1 MPVTMPI
8 RSVPPTPNPAAPRSP
23 IVVRPD
29 NAPPGDIGY
38 EGYVNNRL
46 DKRHTRH
53 SVTLDSHR
61 RYLTDAPSADKVAQ
75 WWKAV
80 DQGDIAMAVEV
91 NEEMEAKDAWL
102 QAMANKRRLSLTA
115 LSWRVEPNEHAVDQE
130 MAQEAADF
138 VQETFRKVHRWKDGL
153 KHLATAIG
161 PGIALLEMVWN
172 RGRLVEVWPVPGS
185 RLEGSVY
192 GDEGVFVITDDQ
204 MLQGVPAD
212 QPKFVVYQPQ
222 ARAGFPLSV
231 TITRAQA
238 TLWLL
243 KHFAI
248 ADWSAFAETFGQP
261 TRLATVGPNVQPN
274 DRTQVEDML
283 KHMGTDTWGVFSEG
297 VKVEMIEAARGS
309 NPYESMI
316 DWIEKKQAVLYL
328 GQTLTTEPGAVGSL
342 ALGRVH
348 ESVQAALT
356 VSDIENE
363 SHAIEDQIIRWV
375 VRFRW
380 PQQDVPIPH
389 WVREVEQPVNLDA
402 DRLVL
407 EKLAYMDSRNLSVD
421 ADWIYTALGIPQ
433 PKAQPEEMPTD
444 TPGEPEAAPAE
455 PAEPVEADAP
465 APSAPTAQLSK
476 ELLTPRQLA
485 DRLQIS
491 LGTLRKWAKEGLIP
505 KVQIKAGTF
514 RFDPAAV
521 AQAMER
527 HGLMDEQKRSVKEAL
542 DRETSAPA

>member
-1 MPVTMPI
+1 MPTAVESPQ
-8 RSVPPTPNPAAPRSP
+8 VQSP

-29 NAPPGDIGY
+29 TLPAGQSDPH
-38 EGYVNNRL
+38 L

-130 MAQEAADF
+130 MAQESADF
-138 VQETFRKVHRWKDGL
+138 VQETLRKVHRWKDGL

-161 PGIALLEMVWN
+161 PGIAVLELVWN
-172 RGRLVEVWPVPGS
+172 RGKLVEVWPVPGS

-192 GDEGVFVITDDQ
+192 GEEGVFVITDDE
-204 MLQGVPAD
+204 MLQGVSAT
-212 QPKFVVYQPQ
+212 QPKFVVHQPQ
-222 ARAGFPLSV
+222 ARAGFPLAV

-238 TLWLL
+238 YLWLL

-248 ADWSAFAETFGQP
+248 ADWSAFSETFGQP
-261 TRLATVGPNVQPN
+261 TRLAYVGPNAQAN
-274 DRTQVEDML
+274 DRTQVEEML
-283 KHMGTDTWGVFSEG
+283 KNMGTDTWGVFSAEA
-297 VKVEMIEAARGS
+297 VKVEMLEAARGS
-309 NPYESMI
+309 NPYETMI
-316 DWIEKKQAVLYL
+316 KWIEEKQAVLYL
-328 GQTLTTEPGAVGSL
+328 GQTLTTAPGTVGSL

-363 SHAIEDQIIRWV
+363 SHVIEDQIMRWI
-375 VRFRW
+375 VRHRW
-380 PQQDVPIPH
+380 PRAQFGDVPIPH

-402 DRLVL
+402 DRLTL
-407 EKLAYMDSRNLSVD
+407 EKLAYMDRRNLSVD
-421 ADWIYTALGIPQ
+421 PDWIYTALNIPQ
-433 PKAQPEEMPTD
+433 PKALPEEMPVD
-444 TPGEPEAAPAE
+444 TPGEPAPVE
-455 PAEPVEADAP
+455 PGSDEPPEPVEADAP
-465 APSAPTAQLSK
+465 APSAPPVPAAELSK
-476 ELLTPRQLA
+476 ELLTPRELA
-485 DRLQIS
+485 THLRIS
-491 LGTLRKWAKEGLIP
+491 PGTLRKWAKDGLIP
-505 KVQIKAGTF
+505 KVQIKPGTF

-521 AQAMER
+521 ALAMKH
-527 HGLMDEQKRSVKEAL
+527 HGLIDEQKRSVQEAL
-542 DRETSAPA
+542 DRQTSPA

>member
-1 MPVTMPI
+1 MPTAVE
-8 RSVPPTPNPAAPRSP
+8 SPPAQSP
-23 IVVRPD
+23 ITVRPD
-29 NAPPGDIGY
+29 TLPAGQSDR
-38 EGYVNNRL
+38 RL
-46 DKRHTRH
+46 DKRHVRH
-53 SVTLDSHR
+53 SVTLDSFREYH
-61 RYLTDAPSADKVAQ
+61 TDAPSAEKVGQ
-75 WWKAV
+75 WWKSV
-80 DQGDIAMAVEV
+80 DTGDIALAVEV

-115 LSWRVEPNEHAVDQE
+115 LPWRVEPNEHAVDQE

-138 VQETFRKVHRWKDGL
+138 VQETLRKVHRWKDGL

-161 PGIALLEMVWN
+161 PGIAVLELVWN

-192 GDEGVFVITDDQ
+192 GEEGVFVITDCD
-204 MLQGVPAD
+204 MLDGVPAV

-222 ARAGFPLSV
+222 ARAGFPLAV

-248 ADWSAFAETFGQP
+248 ADWSAFSETFGQP
-261 TRLATVGPNVQPN
+261 TRLALVDPNVQAN

-283 KHMGTDTWGVFSEG
+283 KNMGTDTWGVFAKG
-297 VKVEMIEAARGS
+297 VEIQLLEAARGS

-316 DWIEKKQAVLYL
+316 EWIEKKQAVLYL

-356 VSDIENE
+356 VSDIDNE
-363 SHAIEDQIIRWV
+363 AHVIDDQISRWL

-389 WVREVEQPVNLDA
+389 WVREVEQPVNLDN
-402 DRLVL
+402 DRLQL
-407 EKLAYMDSRNLSVD
+407 EKLAYMDSRGLRVD
-421 ADWIYTALGIPQ
+421 DDYVYSSLGIPQ
-433 PKAQPEEMPTD
+433 PKAQPEELPTD
-444 TPGEPEAAPAE
+444 TPGEPEPEATPEE
-455 PAEPVEADAP
+455 PGAVEPIEPVEADTPAP
-465 APSAPTAQLSK
+465 AAPTAKLPT
-476 ELLTPRQLA
+476 ELLTPRELA
-485 DRLQIS
+485 TRLRIS
-491 LGTLRKWAKEGLIP
+491 PGTLRKWAKDGLVP
-505 KVQIKAGTF
+505 KVQIKPGTF
-514 RFDPAAV
+514 RYDPAAV
-521 AQAMER
+521 VEAMAK
-527 HGLMDEQKRSVKEAL
+527 HGLMDDQKRSVKDAL
-542 DRETSAPA
+542 AQQAAPK

>member
-1 MPVTMPI
+1 MPVKATVAAESLPI
-8 RSVPPTPNPAAPRSP
+8 QSP
-23 IVVRPD
+23 IIVRPD
-29 NAPPGDIGY
+29 TLPAGQSDP
-38 EGYVNNRL
+38 RL
-46 DKRHTRH
+46 DKRHVRH
-53 SVTLDSHR
+53 STLIDDSR
-61 RYLTDAPSADKVAQ
+61 RYLTDAPTAEKVAQ

-115 LSWRVEPNEHAVDQE
+115 LSWRVEPNEHAADQE
-130 MAQEAADF
+130 LAQEAADF
-138 VQETFRKVHRWKDGL
+138 VQETYRKVHRWKDGL

-161 PGIALLEMVWN
+161 PGIAVLELVWN

-192 GDEGVFVITDDQ
+192 GDEGVFVITDDE
-204 MLQGVPAD
+204 LVQGIPAVE
-212 QPKFVVYQPQ
+212 PKFVVYQPQ
-222 ARAGFPLSV
+222 ARAGFPLAV

-248 ADWSAFAETFGQP
+248 ADWSAFSETFGQP
-261 TRLATVGPNVQPN
+261 TRLANVADNVQG
-274 DRTQVEDML
+274 TALIKVEDML
-283 KHMGTDTWGVFSEG
+283 KNMGSDTWGVFPEG
-297 VKVEMIEAARGS
+297 VTVAMLEAARGS
-309 NPYESMI
+309 NPYETMI

-356 VSDIENE
+356 VSDIANE
-363 SHAIEDQIIRWV
+363 ADVIDDQISRWL

-380 PQQDVPIPH
+380 PGQDVPVPH

-407 EKLAYMDSRNLSVD
+407 DKLRLMAERNLPVD
-421 ADWIYTALGIPQ
+421 PDWIYNALGIAQ
-433 PKAQPEEMPTD
+433 PKAAPEELPSD
-444 TPGEPEAAPAE
+444 TLEEPEPKVE
-455 PAEPVEADAP
+455 PREEEPTEPVEADAP
-465 APSAPTAQLSK
+465 SPSVPAAELPK
-476 ELLTPRQLA
+476 ELLTPRELA
-485 DRLQIS
+485 DRLRIS
-491 LGTLRKWAKEGLIP
+491 SGTLRKWAKDGLIP

-514 RFDPAAV
+514 RYDPAAV
-521 AQAMER
+521 VEAMSR
-527 HGLMDEQKRSVKEAL
+527 HGLMDDQKRSVKEAL
-542 DRETSAPA
+542 DHQASAPA

>member
-1 MPVTMPI
+1 MPATVESTPI
-8 RSVPPTPNPAAPRSP
+8 QSP

-29 NAPPGDIGY
+29 TLPAGQHNP
-38 EGYVNNRL
+38 RL
-46 DKRHTRH
+46 DKRHVHH
-53 SVTLDSHR
+53 SPMLDSYR
-61 RYLTDAPSADKVAQ
+61 RYLTDAPTAEKVAQ
-75 WWKAV
+75 WWKSV

-115 LSWRVEPNEHAVDQE
+115 LSWRVEPNEHAVDQV

-161 PGIALLEMVWN
+161 PGIAVLELVWN

-192 GDEGVFVITDDQ
+192 GDEGVFVITDEDIVE
-204 MLQGVPAD
+204 GIPAK
-212 QPKFVVYQPQ
+212 QPKFVVFQPQ

-248 ADWSAFAETFGQP
+248 ADWSAFSETFGQP
-261 TRLATVGPNVQPN
+261 TRYAKVGPNPTAGEKATVA
-274 DRTQVEDML
+274 DML
-283 KHMGTDTWGVFSEG
+283 KNMGSDTYAVFSDA
-297 VKVEMIEAARGS
+297 VEIFMQEAARGT
-309 NPYESMI
+309 NPYENMI

-356 VSDIENE
+356 VSDIDNE
-363 SHAIEDQIIRWV
+363 AHVIDDQISRWI

-380 PQQDVPIPH
+380 PQQDVPVPH

-402 DRLVL
+402 DRLTL
-407 EKLAYMDSRNLSVD
+407 DKLRFMAERQLPVD
-421 ADWIYTALGIPQ
+421 DDWVYTALGIAQ
-433 PKAQPEEMPTD
+433 PKAAPETMPEDQPD
-444 TPGEPEAAPAE
+444 SEPESAPAE
-455 PAEPVEADAP
+455 PGAVEPTAPVEADVAP
-465 APSAPTAQLSK
+465 DVTPTAKLPIELLLPK
-476 ELLTPRQLA
+476 ELA
-485 DRLQIS
+485 ARLRIS
-491 LGTLRKWAKEGLIP
+491 SGTLLKWAKQGLIP
-505 KVQIKAGTF
+505 KVQIKPGTF

-521 AQAMER
+521 VQAMEH
-527 HGLMDEQKRSVKEAL
+527 HGLLDEQKRSVKEAL
-542 DRETSAPA
+542 DRQPSAPA

>member
-1 MPVTMPI
+1 MPATVEST
-8 RSVPPTPNPAAPRSP
+8 PTQSP
-23 IVVRPD
+23 IIVRPD
-29 NAPPGDIGY
+29 TLPAGQSDP
-38 EGYVNNRL
+38 RL
-46 DKRHTRH
+46 DKRHVRH
-53 SVTLDSHR
+53 SAMLDTYR
-61 RYLTDAPSADKVAQ
+61 RYLTDAPTAEKVAQ
-75 WWKAV
+75 WWKSV
-80 DQGDIAMAVEV
+80 DAGDIAMAVEV

-115 LSWRVEPNEHAVDQE
+115 LSWRVEANEHAADQE
-130 MAQEAADF
+130 LAQEAADF
-138 VQETFRKVHRWKDGL
+138 VQETLRKVHRWKDGL

-161 PGIALLEMVWN
+161 PGIAVLELVWN

-192 GDEGVFVITDDQ
+192 GDEGVFVITEDD
-204 MLQGVPAD
+204 MVEGIPAK
-212 QPKFVVYQPQ
+212 QPKFVVFHPQ
-222 ARAGFPLSV
+222 ARAGFPLAV

-248 ADWSAFAETFGQP
+248 ADWSAFSETFGQP
-261 TRLATVGPNVQPN
+261 TRYAKVAPNIDPGEKDKVI
-274 DRTQVEDML
+274 DML
-283 KHMGTDTWGVFSEG
+283 KNMGSDTWAVFSEG
-297 VKVEMIEAARGS
+297 IEIGMQEAARS
-309 NPYESMI
+309 TNPYETMI

-356 VSDIENE
+356 VSDIANE
-363 SHAIEDQIIRWV
+363 ADVVDDQIIRWI

-407 EKLAYMDSRNLSVD
+407 DKLRFMAERNLSVD
-421 ADWIYTALGIPQ
+421 PDWIYNALGIAQ
-433 PKAQPEEMPTD
+433 PKAEPEAVPTD
-444 TPGEPEAAPAE
+444 TPESE
-455 PAEPVEADAP
+455 PAPEESTEPVEVDAP
-465 APSAPTAQLSK
+465 SPPVPAAQLSK
-476 ELLTPRQLA
+476 ELLTPRELA
-485 DRLQIS
+485 DRLRIS
-491 LGTLRKWAKEGLIP
+491 PGTLRKWAKDGLIP

-514 RFDPAAV
+514 RYDPAAV
-521 AQAMER
+521 AQAMAK

-542 DRETSAPA
+542 DAEASAPA